1 MRLIFQFLRIAIV
14 LAAFAATTVL
24 SARAQRPPETARERE
39 GRIARRS
46 MGVRVGSW
54 RVELP
59 ATDTTPERVSP
70 HFELYLQRGLDRHLG
85 LENSI
90 GLWRRETQELQTLP
104 LGGER
109 IVETTS
115 YIVPVMTSLKFYPIT
130 DPWDLLD
137 PYITGGVGVALGIVN
152 EAENAIGGGGTSI
165 ATGFGLRTGIG
176 VEIHIT
182 SMLGLVANGR
192 YQWTRF
198 SKELGS
204 KDVFNGAGVDGG
216 ITYRFRF

>member
-1 MRLIFQFLRIAIV
+1 MRLILRFLRTAIV
-14 LAAFAATTVL
+14 LAALAATTAL
-24 SARAQRPPETARERE
+24 SAQAQRPAENARDRD
-39 GRIARRS
+39 GRMARRS

-54 RVELP
+54 QVKLP
-59 ATDTTPERVSP
+59 ATDTTPERISP

-90 GLWRRETQELQTLP
+90 ALWRRVTQEVQALP

-109 IVETTS
+109 IVDTKS
-115 YIVPVMTSLKFYPIT
+115 YIVPVLTSLKFYPVT
-130 DPWDLLD
+130 DPWDFLD
-137 PYITGGVGVALGIVN
+137 PYITGGVGVALGIVH

-165 ATGFGLRTGIG
+165 ATGFALRTGLG
-176 VEIHIT
+176 LEIHVT

-204 KDVFNGAGVDGG
+204 KDVFNGAGLDGG

>member
-1 MRLIFQFLRIAIV
+1 MALILQISRIAIV
-14 LAAFAATTVL
+14 LAACAATTAL
-24 SARAQRPPETARERE
+24 SAAAQRPAENARDRE
-39 GRIARRS
+39 ARTARRS
-46 MGVRVGSW
+46 TGMRVGSW
-54 RVELP
+54 HVELP

-70 HFELYLQRGLDRHLG
+70 HFEAYLQRGLDRHLG
-85 LENSI
+85 IENSL
-90 GLWRRETQELQTLP
+90 GVWRRVTQEVQALP

-109 IVETTS
+109 IVETKS

-130 DPWDLLD
+130 DPWDFFD
-137 PYITGGVGVALGIVN
+137 PYITGGVGVALGIVH

-165 ATGFGLRTGIG
+165 ATGFALRTGIG
-176 VEIHIT
+176 LEIHVT

-198 SKELGS
+198 SKDLGS
-204 KDVFNGAGVDGG
+204 RDVFNGAGLDGG